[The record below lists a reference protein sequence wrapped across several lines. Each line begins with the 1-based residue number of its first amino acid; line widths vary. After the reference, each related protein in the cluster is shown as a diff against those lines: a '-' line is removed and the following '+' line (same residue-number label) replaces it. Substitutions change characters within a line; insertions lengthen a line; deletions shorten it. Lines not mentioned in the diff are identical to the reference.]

1 MSDVGLIDVT
11 VLIHNG
17 FGCFVYSHEI
27 STMIERC
34 TKKRMI
40 FSIVLLIGL
49 SVAIVLLEHHL
60 TTLSY
65 SNHHITVTGVENLPT
80 VANNQCWLSENFSVA
95 HECQPCSD
103 FEKASKFIP
112 SCETNG
118 HKEKVHCDISGD
130 TFRSCPRVLWLE
142 EKHFW
147 TLELVSL
154 VVGLFSSMFVMW
166 RHKILEYQ
174 MMKKIQQ
181 QTNCSY

>member
-1 MSDVGLIDVT
+1 VSDVGLTDVT
-11 VLIHNG
+11 IFIHNG
-17 FGCFVYSHEI
+17 SGFFVSSHEI
-27 STMIERC
+27 SAMIERC

-65 SNHHITVTGVENLPT
+65 PAHHIAVTGVDNLPT
-80 VANNQCWLSENFSVA
+80 VANNHCWLSENFSVIQ
-95 HECQPCSD
+95 ECQPCTD
-103 FEKASKFIP
+103 FEKTSKSIAS
-112 SCETNG
+112 CGTNG
-118 HKEKVHCDISGD
+118 YKEKVHCDISGD
-130 TFRSCPRVLWLE
+130 TFRSCPRVLWLD

-154 VVGLFSSMFVMW
+154 VVGLFSSMFVIW
-166 RHKILEYQ
+166 RHNILEYQ

-181 QTNCSY
+181 QTSCNY